1 MVREATIKRETKET
15 KIEIVLNL
23 DGKGRSTIE
32 TGVGFFDHMLTHLS
46 KHSGWDLVVKAK
58 GDLEVDQHHTV
69 EDVGLAI
76 GSALKNALGDKAG
89 LKRFASASVPMDE
102 TLANVAVDISGRP
115 AMVFNV
121 TFPTSKIGEFDD
133 QLVQEFFQAM
143 VNTAGLTLH
152 INVPYGRNSHHI
164 AEAIFKSAAQA
175 LGQATRIVDCSGE
188 IPSTKGTL

>member
-1 MVREATIKRETKET
+1 MSREATIKRETKET

-23 DGKGRSTIE
+23 DGHGRSTIE

-46 KHSGWDLVVKAK
+46 KHSGWDLTVKAR

-76 GSALKNALGDKAG
+76 GTALKTALGDKAG

-121 TFPTSKIGEFDD
+121 SFPTSKIGEFDD

-152 INVPYGRNSHHI
+152 INLPYGRNSHHI

-175 LGQATRIVDCSGE
+175 LGQATRIVDASGE